1 MNEMISSLS
10 FIDRSNCVCT
20 LTHSGFSL
28 SNCHAKITLIWYKG
42 DYECRMRQKEWG
54 EKQFSFWLLQDTKHE
69 QRPYFPSKLGKAGS
83 RAQTITHGSQV
94 SEGDLLEMNRLLSK
108 EAGEGGVTGLQDP
121 PPSPGPMPTLSKVN
135 EQYCQ

>member
-10 FIDRSNCVCT
+10 FIGRSDCEYT

-108 EAGEGGVTGLQDP
+108 EAGELLDSKIRP
-121 PPSPGPMPTLSKVN
+121 PAQAPCLHF
-135 EQYCQ
+135 QR